1 MIAPLVNTPA
11 EAWEFF
17 LENWVVLAMMPV
29 VAGFIG
35 WITKVIA
42 IEMVFKPIEF
52 KGIGPIGWQGQL
64 PRRAAKFGSQ
74 AAEII
79 LDNVIDPRELVDRLD
94 PKQIAIELDQIMLEA
109 IDDVARD
116 IIGERWDQIP
126 AAAKVPVIGRARAR
140 APQMIARLLENAKDN
155 IHELFQLSY
164 IVTAELIKDKVL
176 LNELVR
182 GPMTPIMQ
190 FMKNFGLLFGVIV
203 GFIQM
208 VAFAFTESHLIIPI
222 FGLMIGLVSDWI
234 ALQMLFEP
242 KERKRYFGIFPW
254 YGMAF
259 AHRDHFVR
267 EYGVLAAE
275 RIFTPKLLMGAL
287 LDGPLA
293 DRLFAMVHDEVEA
306 AIDAE
311 LGPAERLVPATIG
324 SARYNNLRQIVVS
337 RAQSR
342 MPEAA
347 ERLEGYTAEAMDVEN
362 TLKETLGGLSN
373 QELEDMLRP
382 VFKDD
387 EWLVVAVGGGLGFA
401 VGELQVYL
409 LTHFGGL

>member
-17 LENWVVLAMMPV
+17 LENWIVLAMMPV